1 MGSGCCKL
9 LSKINL
15 KDILLIGQFYPT
27 FFNHGFLTCLKI
39 FEMMENTDSISLNEA
54 SIVILQSKLHW
65 MKEKSYQ
72 NYWTILA
79 IDFIFRENGC

>member
-1 MGSGCCKL
+1 
-9 LSKINL
+9 
-15 KDILLIGQFYPT
+15 
-27 FFNHGFLTCLKI
+27 
-39 FEMMENTDSISLNEA
+39 MENTDSISLNEA